1 MKKSI
6 LVIMVLIALVLG
18 ACTPAATV
26 APTTVPVESTAAPVE
41 PTAAPT
47 EATTVAPAAE
57 PVTLTVLAAASLT
70 TPFINLGVTFEADNP
85 GVTVQFSF
93 AGSQDLAEQLKQG
106 VEADVFASASKKYM
120 DAVVEAGRV
129 TRDTQKTFARNGLVV
144 IVPSTNPAG
153 ITTLKDLASK
163 GIKLDLAAKEV
174 PVGQYTLDFL
184 DKAVA
189 DAELGATYK
198 EDVLANVVSYED
210 NVKSVL
216 AKVALGEADAGIV
229 YKSDVSGDDASKVT
243 MIEIPEALNVI
254 ASYPIAVLNDSKN
267 AEMAQAFMDMVLG
280 EAGQAELNKVG
291 FLSPAAAAPAA
302 ASGIDVTDA
311 LGRNIHFDKAPEK
324 IVLTGKALFMVA
336 DAIYAFPEAGQRI
349 TAIGSTAQN
358 QNDFIATIDTNIDS
372 KTRLEG
378 DAGPEQIAALQ
389 PDCVILKS
397 IMAEKLGT
405 PLEELKI
412 PVVYVDFETPDT
424 YYRDIE
430 MLGKL
435 FQNEARAAELI
446 NYFKSKLEA
455 ISTAEAGIADADK
468 PSTLVIYYTDKDGE
482 TAFNVPPTGWMQ
494 TLMIETAGGA
504 PVWGDANPG
513 NGWAKVTLE
522 QIAAWNPDVIFLV
535 SYLTPV
541 NDVVANLNADP
552 LWQAL
557 DAVKNDKLYGF
568 ATDFYSYDQPD
579 PRWILGMQWTA
590 AKLYPD
596 LFAGNDITTAAKDF
610 YKTFYAVDDATF
622 AEKIEPFMTGDIH

>member
-6 LVIMVLIALVLG
+6 LVIMILIALVLG

-26 APTTVPVESTAAPVE
+26 APTAVPVE
-41 PTAAPT
+41 PTAVPVEPSAVPT
-47 EATTVAPAAE
+47 EAPTVAPTAE

-70 TPFINLGVTFEADNP
+70 TPFTNLGKTFEAANP

-93 AGSQDLAEQLKQG
+93 AGSQALAEQLSQG

-120 DAVVEAGRV
+120 DAAIEAGRV
-129 TRDTQKTFARNGLVV
+129 TKDTQKTFARNGLVV
-144 IVPSTNPAG
+144 IIPSTNPAG
-153 ITTLKDLASK
+153 IATLKDLATK

-174 PVGQYTLDFL
+174 PVGQYSLDFL

-198 EDVLANVVSYED
+198 DDVLANVVSYED

-302 ASGIDVTDA
+302 TSGIDITDA
-311 LGRNIHFDKAPEK
+311 LGRTIHFDKAPEK
-324 IVLTGKALFMVA
+324 IVVTGKALFMVA

-349 TAIGSTAQN
+349 VALGGTAQN
-358 QNDFIATIDTNIDS
+358 NNDFVAMVDANIDS

-378 DAGPEQIAALQ
+378 DAGPEQIAAVQ

-397 IMAEKLGT
+397 SMAEKLGT

-435 FQNEARAAELI
+435 FQNEARATELI
-446 NYFKSKLEA
+446 SYFKTKLEA
-455 ISTAEAGIADADK
+455 VATAEAGVADADK
-468 PSTLVIYYTDKDGE
+468 PSTLVIYYSDKDGE
-482 TAFNVPPTGWMQ
+482 IAFNVPPTSWMQ
-494 TLMIETAGGA
+494 TLMIEAAGGK

-513 NGWAKVTLE
+513 SGWAKVTLE
-522 QIAAWNPDVIFLV
+522 QIATWNPEVILLV
-535 SYLTPV
+535 SYFTPV
-541 NDVVANLNADP
+541 NDVVANLKADTQ
-552 LWQAL
+552 WQAL
-557 DAVKNDKLYGF
+557 DAVKNNQIYGF

-579 PRWILGMQWTA
+579 PRWILGTQWVA

-596 LFAGNDITTAAKDF
+596 LFAGFDLTTSAKDF
-610 YKTFYAVDDATF
+610 YQTFYAIDDATF
-622 AEKIEPFMTGDIH
+622 ADKIEPIMTGDIH